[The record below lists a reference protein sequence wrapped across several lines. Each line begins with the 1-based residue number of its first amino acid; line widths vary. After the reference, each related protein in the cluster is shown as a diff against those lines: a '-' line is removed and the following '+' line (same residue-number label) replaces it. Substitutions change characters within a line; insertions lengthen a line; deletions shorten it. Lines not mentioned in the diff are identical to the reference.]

1 MISSGVHKRNKKIY
15 THTHSKYVSNWA
27 RSSALI
33 IDLYSLAPSLDFNNN
48 RFNIYYILI
57 SYLLHVLELLTFSIL
72 VYRIFFMHQ

>member
-33 IDLYSLAPSLDFNNN
+33 VDLYSVAPDIDFNNN
-48 RFNIYYILI
+48 RFYIYYIVI
-57 SYLLHVLELLTFSIL
+57 IAICYICWKC
-72 VYRIFFMHQ
+72 